1 MIILT
6 TAVLVGGCGE
16 SGGGGRKKGGESEM
30 KLEGILY
37 LEQNRDKPGVTSWTT
52 GEQFEVLKRGEGE
65 RLKSGDYFV
74 GVMRRVDFTGRP
86 IFDST
91 GMLTIRSVDDFSLDA
106 LTYALSEVGV
116 GGRVKVSIPWDR
128 KLGGEFVSPEGPIF
142 PDETVVWEL
151 SVLRKSDKAERKMF
165 LENAYVETA
174 SALICNICGAD
185 EPDLLTKGSWSLG
198 DRGVLDPWNFEVKIE
213 DTVPI
218 TLVSSVNRS
227 ADKGGIV
234 RTRWEWVGPCTGIFV
249 LPEILACAPEKIGEY
264 IYGSGTGGQDWMGS
278 YEALSLL
285 DEDKNGW
292 LEGNELANVSIW
304 ADINTNGKPEEGEV
318 RHTKDLVERI
328 SVRPARVSRTD
339 FMRRADGVVFKNG
352 TKGSTW
358 DWAMRGVD

>member
-1 MIILT
+1 
-6 TAVLVGGCGE
+6 
-16 SGGGGRKKGGESEM
+16 
-30 KLEGILY
+30 
-37 LEQNRDKPGVTSWTT
+37 
-52 GEQFEVLKRGEGE
+52 
-65 RLKSGDYFV
+65 
-74 GVMRRVDFTGRP
+74 
-86 IFDST
+86 
-91 GMLTIRSVDDFSLDA
+91 
-106 LTYALSEVGV
+106 
-116 GGRVKVSIPWDR
+116 
-128 KLGGEFVSPEGPIF
+128 
-142 PDETVVWEL
+142 
-151 SVLRKSDKAERKMF
+151 
-165 LENAYVETA
+165 
-174 SALICNICGAD
+174 
-185 EPDLLTKGSWSLG
+185 
-198 DRGVLDPWNFEVKIE
+198 
-213 DTVPI
+213 
-218 TLVSSVNRS
+218 
-227 ADKGGIV
+227 
-234 RTRWEWVGPCTGIFV
+234 V